1 MIEQP
6 DPLSSLSDGTVRLRA
21 VGVGEPRHLRFR
33 VESQGAAV
41 GEVSL
46 RLLDDRVG
54 QLTWSTQPG
63 QRRRGIATRAVRL
76 LTRYALEQAGLA
88 RVQAYVDPG
97 DIASLRIAGRSGLRR
112 EGVMRGLRPD
122 RGSDRDHGDR
132 DPGDRAQDHG
142 EGDGGRSDQVVFAR
156 LAEDPEPHEPEGFRA
171 VLNAALPR
179 KRVISQ
185 LAVRDPLE
193 RLLLCQLTY
202 KPDWDL
208 PGGVAEVGES
218 PRLAATREVG
228 EELALRIE
236 AHGLL
241 VVDWLPAWSGW
252 DDACTLV
259 FDGGVHDSDVAATIV
274 PEPREIVTA
283 RFCGPDEIRARC
295 APQTARRAL
304 AALATPAG
312 STRYLESGTELDW

>member
-6 DPLSSLSDGTVRLRA
+6 DPLSSLSDGTVTLRP
-21 VGVGEPRHLRFR
+21 VGEGESRHLRFL
-33 VESQGAAV
+33 VESRGAAV

-46 RLLDDRVG
+46 RMLEDRVG
-54 QLTWSTQPG
+54 QLSWSTEPD

-76 LTRYALEQAGLA
+76 LTRYALEQRGLA
-88 RVQAYVDPG
+88 RVQAYVEPG
-97 DIASLRIAGRSGLRR
+97 DTASLRVAGRSGLRR
-112 EGVMRGLRPD
+112 EGVLRGLRPYG
-122 RGSDRDHGDR
+122 GSDRGQGDR
-132 DPGDRAQDHG
+132 YQGDRYQ
-142 EGDGGRSDQVVFAR
+142 GDGDTGGGRSDLVVYAR
-156 LAEDPEPHEPEGFRA
+156 LADDPEPHEPEGFRA
-171 VLNAALPR
+171 VLNAVLPR
-179 KRVISQ
+179 KRVIAQ
-185 LAVRDPLE
+185 LAVRDPQE

-208 PGGVAEVGES
+208 PGGVVEVGES

-228 EELALRIE
+228 EELALQIE

-259 FDGGVHDSDVAATIV
+259 FDGGVHDPDVAATIV

-304 AALATPAG
+304 AVLATPAG